1 MDNLKKRIQDIIG
14 KHYSS
19 ILTELDEIIN
29 VDNVELS
36 IFLSSNEFGKEF
48 EESPRTFV
56 T

>member
-19 ILTELDEIIN
+19 MLTELDEIIN

-48 EESPRTFV
+48 ECGINTK
-56 T
+56 